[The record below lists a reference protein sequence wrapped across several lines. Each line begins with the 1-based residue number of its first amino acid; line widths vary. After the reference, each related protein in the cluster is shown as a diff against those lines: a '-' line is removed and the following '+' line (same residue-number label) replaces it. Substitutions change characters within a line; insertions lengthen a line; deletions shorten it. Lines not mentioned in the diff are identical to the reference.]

1 MTTIFVFHEVK
12 DSEKWAKAWK
22 KGNGS
27 RHEMFGKL
35 GIKCQTFRVPQNPK
49 VTGVLAQIPDMAKF
63 QAFLASADGQ
73 KAMVEDGLKVDTMRV
88 LTEFGS

>member
-12 DSEKWAKAWK
+12 DGEKWAKAWK

-35 GIKCQTFRVPQNPK
+35 GIKCQTFRDQQNPN
-49 VTGVLAQIPDMAKF
+49 VTGVLAQVPDMAKF

-73 KAMVEDGLKVDTMRV
+73 KAMAEDGLEVDSMRV
-88 LTEFGS
+88 LTEFSS

>member
-1 MTTIFVFHEVK
+1 
-12 DSEKWAKAWK
+12 
-22 KGNGS
+22 
-27 RHEMFGKL
+27 
-35 GIKCQTFRVPQNPK
+35 

-73 KAMVEDGLKVDTMRV
+73 KAMAEDGLKADTMRV